1 MKNEKIKNLLRKR
14 NLLFLVLLLFLAGH
28 TVCGAQDVRF
38 PTPKGFI
45 NDYAGIL
52 SSDTRQ
58 KLENFLTEFERK
70 TGAEIAVVTVT
81 TTSPLTIEQY
91 AVELFQKWGIGK
103 KGKDNGILLLAA
115 SADRKVRIEVG
126 YGLEGAVTDLQSKVI
141 IEELIIPNFK
151 KGDYDNGVTS
161 ATVVLAKIVADEY
174 DVDLELGKQGIAV
187 PAHARRKSSP
197 LGSLFTLLFFILIF
211 GFRFGTMFF
220 LMSGGGYWSG
230 GSRGSFGGGFG
241 GFGGG
246 MSGGGGASGS
256 W

>member
-1 MKNEKIKNLLRKR
+1 MKRIAAVS
-14 NLLFLVLLLFLAGH
+14 LVLLFCSA
-28 TVCGAQDVRF
+28 VIIPCGAQEVRF
-38 PTPKGFI
+38 PAPKGFV
-45 NDYAGIL
+45 NDYANVL
-52 SSDTRQ
+52 SSDTKF
-58 KLENFLTEFERK
+58 KLESFLTEFEQK
-70 TGAEIAVVTVT
+70 TGAEIAVVTVS

-103 KGKDNGILLLAA
+103 RGEDNGILLLV
-115 SADRKVRIEVG
+115 SSGDRKVRIEVG

-141 IEELIIPNFK
+141 IEDLVVPNFK
-151 KGDYDNGVTS
+151 QGNYDQGVTA
-161 ATVVLAKIVADEY
+161 ATVVLARIVADEY
-174 DVDLELGKQGIAV
+174 GVKLEPGKQGISAPMRV
-187 PAHARRKSSP
+187 RRKGSP

>member
-1 MKNEKIKNLLRKR
+1 MKRSIA
-14 NLLFLVLLLFLAGH
+14 LLLIIVSCLAG
-28 TVCGAQDVRF
+28 VIPCGAQETRF
-38 PTPKGFI
+38 PSPKGFV
-45 NDYAGIL
+45 NDYANVL
-52 SSDTRQ
+52 SGDAKL
-58 KLENFLTEFERK
+58 KLESFLAQFEQK
-70 TGAEIAVVTVT
+70 TTAEITVVTVN

-91 AVELFQKWGIGK
+91 AVELFGKWGIGK
-103 KGKDNGILLLAA
+103 KGKDNGILLLVA

-141 IEELIIPNFK
+141 IQDFIVPNFR
-151 KGDYDNGVTS
+151 KGDYDQGVTS
-161 ATVVLAKIVADEY
+161 AAVVLAKIVADEY
-174 DVDLELGKQGIAV
+174 DVKLDFEKQGMRV
-187 PAHARRKSSP
+187 PVHTRRKGSP

-211 GFRFGTMFF
+211 GFRFGTLFF